1 MDRIFIFQFEKGYDR
16 RTVFALFVEGKEFWH
31 GTIDK
36 MWAFVQQNDMLETLD
51 QQMDMFFE
59 LLADQGFKVFHGSV
73 KKILTS
79 RRKDSHARSSEN
91 SERLYDGPRWDHE

>member
-16 RTVFALFVEGKEFWH
+16 RMVYAFLKVDKDFWH

-36 MWAFVQQNDMLETLD
+36 LWAFVQQNDMLETLD
-51 QQMDMFFE
+51 QQMDAFFE
-59 LLADQGFKVFHGSV
+59 LLADQGFDVFKGSV

-79 RRKDSHARSSEN
+79 ARKETHARRSEN
-91 SERLYDGPRWDHE
+91 SERLNDGP

>member
-16 RTVFALFVEGKEFWH
+16 RTVYAFLKVDKEFWH
-31 GTIDK
+31 GTLDK

-51 QQMDMFFE
+51 QQMEAFYE
-59 LLADQGFKVFHGSV
+59 LLAEQGFEVFHTSI

-79 RRKDSHARSSEN
+79 RRKDSHACSSEN
-91 SERLYDGPRWDHE
+91 SERLNDGP

>member
-1 MDRIFIFQFEKGYDR
+1 MDRIYIFQFEKGYDR
-16 RTVFALFVEGKEFWH
+16 RTVYVFLKVDIEFWH

-51 QQMDMFFE
+51 QQMEAFYE
-59 LLADQGFKVFHGSV
+59 LLADQGFDIFHSST

-79 RRKDSHARSSEN
+79 KRKAADARSS
-91 SERLYDGPRWDHE
+91 